1 MEKYMVKVLNEG
13 KVDYLP
19 IRGINEK
26 SALRKAINMYQ
37 GVVVEK
43 IIPKYDWIIKMYGA
57 SKSPT
62 LIMTVL
68 SDEELQQEELVQGLL

>member
-1 MEKYMVKVLNEG
+1 MEKYMVKVSNEG

-37 GVVVEK
+37 GVVVQK
-43 IIPKYDWIIKMYGA
+43 IIHKYEWIISMYGA

-68 SDEELQQEELVQGLL
+68 SDEELEKEQLIQGLS

>member
-43 IIPKYDWIIKMYGA
+43 IIPKYD
-57 SKSPT
+57 
-62 LIMTVL
+62 
-68 SDEELQQEELVQGLL
+68 